1 MGISNFIVEPMNVG
15 FCCVKRLKKKT
26 ETKSNLTMENA
37 R

>member
-15 FCCVKRLKKKT
+15 FCCVKRLKKTKI
-26 ETKSNLTMENA
+26 KSNLTMENA